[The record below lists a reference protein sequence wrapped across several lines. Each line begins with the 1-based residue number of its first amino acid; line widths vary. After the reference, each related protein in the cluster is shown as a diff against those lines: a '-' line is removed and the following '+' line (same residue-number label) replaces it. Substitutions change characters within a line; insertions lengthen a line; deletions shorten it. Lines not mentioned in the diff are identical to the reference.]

1 MRGVEPAAS
10 IIRNSVRNS
19 RRSLAARARSSC
31 LLQALPS
38 DNSTSTTR
46 RSSTTTSRPARFR
59 TGSSGSYPSGKG
71 LSFAFLIRL
80 DIHVTLWSCCGW
92 PLTSVC
98 ASSASL
104 SSPSSTPSIEWCQ
117 PPAGKSCVRPPC
129 AGSTGIAPSRC
140 SDPVSKY

>member
-1 MRGVEPAAS
+1 MCGVEPAAS
-10 IIRNSVRNS
+10 IIRAVRNS

-71 LSFAFLIRL
+71 LTLAFLMRL

-104 SSPSSTPSIEWCQ
+104 SSPSSTHSTEWCR

-129 AGSTGIAPSRC
+129 GGSIGIAPSRY